1 MQMQPFHIA
10 IPVNDLVAARRF
22 YIDLLGCSEGRS
34 SEDWVDFNMY
44 GHQVV
49 CHLVNSIAA
58 SSLSKN
64 AVDSEEVPIP
74 HFGVVLA
81 WNDWEELAR
90 HLSSLNATFILKP
103 GVRFVDQPGEQ
114 ATFFINDPA
123 GNVLEFKALRN
134 PENLFARNKD
144 GH

>member
-1 MQMQPFHIA
+1 MQLQPFHIA
-10 IPVNDLVAARRF
+10 IPVNDLLAARRF

-34 SEDWVDFNMY
+34 SKDWVDFNMY

-49 CHLVNSIAA
+49 YHLVNSIAA

-64 AVDSEEVPIP
+64 AVEGEEVPIP
-74 HFGVVLA
+74 HFGVVLL
-81 WNDWEELAR
+81 WHDWEALER
-90 HLSSLNATFILKP
+90 RLSALNATFTLKP
-103 GVRFVDQPGEQ
+103 DVRFVDQPGEQ
-114 ATFFINDPA
+114 ATFFITDPA
-123 GNVLEFKALRN
+123 GNVLEFKALRT